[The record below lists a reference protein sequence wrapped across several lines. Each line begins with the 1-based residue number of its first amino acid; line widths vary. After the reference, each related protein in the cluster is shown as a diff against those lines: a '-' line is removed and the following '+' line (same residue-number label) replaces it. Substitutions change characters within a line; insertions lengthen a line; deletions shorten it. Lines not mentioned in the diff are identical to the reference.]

1 MELEP
6 LTIIEYS
13 GAIRYDTIGE
23 LIHQFKHNIHLHG
36 VKTGT
41 YKKILLVMIESLEN
55 IMKYGEY
62 PVSSDEVPG
71 LGPSFSIV
79 KDKNQYTI
87 ASRNMVENDSIIT
100 LESRLNHLNTLNQQ
114 GIKEFYKETI
124 TNGKF
129 SHLGGAGL
137 GLIEMAKISG
147 KKIEYTF
154 HPVNDKYATFTL
166 MIRVEESNN

>member
-36 VKTGT
+36 VQTGT

-55 IMKYGEY
+55 IMKYDEY
-62 PVSSDEVPG
+62 SGRPG
-71 LGPSFSIV
+71 DGPGFDPSFSIV

-87 ASRNMVENDSIIT
+87 ASRNMVENDNIAT
-100 LESRLNHLNTLNQQ
+100 LEDRLNHLNALNQQ
-114 GIKEFYKETI
+114 GIREFYKETI

-129 SHLGGAGL
+129 SHMGGAGL

-147 KKIEYTF
+147 KKIEFTF
-154 HPVNDKYATFTL
+154 HPVNEKYTTFTL
-166 MIRVEESNN
+166 KIRVEESNN

>member
-1 MELEP
+1 VELEP
-6 LTIIEYS
+6 LTIIEYN

-23 LIHQFKHNIHLHG
+23 LIHQFKSSIHLHG
-36 VKTGT
+36 VQIGT

-55 IMKYGEY
+55 IMKYGGC
-62 PVSSDEVPG
+62 P
-71 LGPSFSIV
+71 PSACEEAGFNPAFSIV
-79 KDKNQYTI
+79 KEKNQYTI
-87 ASRNMVENDSIIT
+87 ATRNMVAHDSIAS
-100 LESRLNHLNTLNQQ
+100 LENRLNHLNTLNQQ

-129 SHLGGAGL
+129 SNLGGAGL

-147 KKIEYTF
+147 KKIEFMF
-154 HPVNDKYATFTL
+154 HPVNEKYAAFTL